1 MFKSAF
7 LLFVPELNCILFHLK
22 RTLRLLSCSQPVPP
36 RLQSTGSWLRSCSN
50 IRPYCRTRAQY
61 RYRRPTSTKY
71 RVYSTISIPLT
82 FIQYNI
88 DTVNLYKAQYQ
99 FPWLVYSTKP
109 ILLTCIQHISKLT
122 HVYDALFL
130 FRGHNMKIHTI
141 ESNLKNQI
149 TSFLYEVLSTDLDS
163 CDGGSI
169 ADELEGHRSVLQG
182 EPPNLQVQIQLETLN
197 RSYWLLFLQN
207 FLK

>member
-1 MFKSAF
+1 
-7 LLFVPELNCILFHLK
+7 
-22 RTLRLLSCSQPVPP
+22 
-36 RLQSTGSWLRSCSN
+36 
-50 IRPYCRTRAQY
+50 
-61 RYRRPTSTKY
+61 
-71 RVYSTISIPLT
+71 
-82 FIQYNI
+82 
-88 DTVNLYKAQYQ
+88 
-99 FPWLVYSTKP
+99 
-109 ILLTCIQHISKLT
+109 
-122 HVYDALFL
+122 
-130 FRGHNMKIHTI
+130 MKIHTI